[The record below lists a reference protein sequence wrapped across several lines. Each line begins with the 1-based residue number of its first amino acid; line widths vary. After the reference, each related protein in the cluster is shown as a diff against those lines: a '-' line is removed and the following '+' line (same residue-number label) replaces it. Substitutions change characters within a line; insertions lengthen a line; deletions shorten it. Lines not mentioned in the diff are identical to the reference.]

1 MTEIAEAARGLPD
14 ARVRKLVDWIR
25 ENMCPD
31 LPPLGTM
38 QARGTPARWNDT
50 RIIIFTEYDDTKRYL
65 QQQLTAAIATTDR
78 AAERIAVYHG
88 PTPPAERE
96 EIKRAFTTNPKKN
109 PLRILIATD
118 AAREGLNL
126 QTHCWNLFHFDVPW
140 NPSRMEQRNGRI
152 DRKLQ
157 PNAEVYCHYFVYTD
171 RKEDRILSVLV
182 KKTETDQA
190 RAGQPL
196 PGARRPPGPDAQA
209 RHPPPRHRRAR
220 ERTRR
225 HQPGRRQPAGRRGGA
240 GRGARASGRPEGRRS
255 SASRT
260 GSRPRKT
267 GCPCARTIS
276 APPSRA
282 PCK

>member
-38 QARGTPARWNDT
+38 QTRGTPARWNDT
-50 RIIIFTEYDDTKRYL
+50 RVLIFTEYDDTKRYL
-65 QQQLTAAIATTDR
+65 QQQLSAAIATTDR
-78 AAERIAVYHG
+78 ADERIAVYHG

-96 EIKRAFTTNPKKN
+96 EIKRAFTTDPKKH

-157 PNAEVYCHYFVYTD
+157 PNAEVFCHYFVYTD
-171 RKEDRILSVLV
+171 RKEDRILVRPGPQDRTI
-182 KKTETDQA
+182 KT

-196 PGARRPPGPDAQA
+196 PGARRPPGTDPQA
-209 RHPPPRHRRAR
+209 RHPPPRHRRTG
-220 ERTRR
+220 EPSSKEPTRT
-225 HQPGRRQPAGRRGGA
+225 PTTGR
-240 GRGARASGRPEGRRS
+240 SSRRS
-255 SASRT
+255 WRRPASV
-260 GSRPRKT
+260 RKT
-267 GCPCARTIS
+267 
-276 APPSRA
+276 
-282 PCK
+282 